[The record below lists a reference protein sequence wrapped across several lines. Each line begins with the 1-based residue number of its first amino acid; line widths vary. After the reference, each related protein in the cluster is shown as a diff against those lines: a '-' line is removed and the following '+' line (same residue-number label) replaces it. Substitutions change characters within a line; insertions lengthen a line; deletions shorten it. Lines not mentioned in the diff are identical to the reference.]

1 MVEKIQLKSFGKK
14 QTQKRKKGVYLQN
27 IPLNLTRSLHHIS
40 STHFLVYASVSF
52 RLLSQ
57 SLQTLKRKWASW
69 ATAADIV
76 VGSISKS
83 IHHHIVMFHL
93 RKNNFLHKQLLQN
106 FCPNIQ
112 YCSKQGVDIL
122 HTILIEQSY
131 CCCRRRDD
139 KQVSNISC
147 QKLSSDL

>member
-1 MVEKIQLKSFGKK
+1 MSLQFNSRKSHDILFLLIFLTLSQCPLMVEKIQLKSFGKK

-69 ATAADIV
+69 ATAADIL

-93 RKNNFLHKQLLQN
+93 CKNNFLHKQLLQN

-112 YCSKQGVDIL
+112 YIL
-122 HTILIEQSY
+122 
-131 CCCRRRDD
+131 
-139 KQVSNISC
+139 
-147 QKLSSDL
+147 

>member
-1 MVEKIQLKSFGKK
+1 MSLKFNSRKSHDILFLLIFLTLSQCPLMVEKIQLKSFGKK

-27 IPLNLTRSLHHIS
+27 IPLNLTHSLSIS
-40 STHFLVYASVSF
+40 LILIFLFTPQLV

-69 ATAADIV
+69 ATAGDIV

-93 RKNNFLHKQLLQN
+93 CKNNFLHKQLEQN

-112 YCSKQGVDIL
+112 YIL
-122 HTILIEQSY
+122 
-131 CCCRRRDD
+131 
-139 KQVSNISC
+139 
-147 QKLSSDL
+147 